1 MNTRHLKMGKMGQHQ
16 SQHQSQKQSQKQIA
30 EKTTGVK
37 QKRVGQ

>member
-16 SQHQSQKQSQKQIA
+16 SQHQIA